1 MRMISPL
8 VMWRNRICIETYA
21 GLKNEE
27 SLVEAFKGELDKAVK
42 WVNVE

>member
-27 SLVEAFKGELDKAVK
+27 SLVEAFKVRECRLEDCRMG
-42 WVNVE
+42 